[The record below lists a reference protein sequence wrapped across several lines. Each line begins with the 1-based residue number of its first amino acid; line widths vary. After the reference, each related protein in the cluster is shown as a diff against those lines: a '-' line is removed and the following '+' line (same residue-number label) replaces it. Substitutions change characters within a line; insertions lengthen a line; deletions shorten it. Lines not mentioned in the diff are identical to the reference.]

1 KPLTAGSVNETQAV
15 INETIRLDYDTF
27 INSAFLLQGRSDE
40 FTKKKPGERKEI
52 LGRILGLD
60 RYERYAAVAR
70 ARLSEA
76 NERCKVSEREI
87 ERLTAALE
95 DEGHWKQERAELK
108 AALTELERERDEAR
122 AEEKALTE

>member
-1 KPLTAGSVNETQAV
+1 DIRYRVVRSFQRSASGKTTKPGLEFQVLDGDAYRPLTAGSVNETQAV
-15 INETIRLDYDTF
+15 INDTIRLDYDTF

-40 FTKKKPGERKEI
+40 FTKKKPGDRKEI

-76 NERCKVSEREI
+76 TERCKVAERDI
-87 ERLTAALE
+87 ER
-95 DEGHWKQERAELK
+95 
-108 AALTELERERDEAR
+108 
-122 AEEKALTE
+122 